1 MRYEIE
7 DNNTVKI
14 YDDIN
19 SEPFWLQPT
28 YPNGDT
34 FDSNEEASTWAELAI
49 ASQLDDSAPFPPNGK
64 GQTGVPKPTAEEIR
78 QARLERTGLSVE
90 DLRSLLGL

>member
-19 SEPFWLQPT
+19 SEPFWLQPC
-28 YPNGDT
+28 YPNGET
-34 FDSNEEASTWAELAI
+34 FDSVEEATAWAELAL
-49 ASQLDDSAPFPPNGK
+49 ASQLDESAPFPPNGK
-64 GQTGVPKPTAEEIR
+64 GQAGLPKPTAEEIR
-78 QARLERTGLSVE
+78 QAKLERTGLSVD
-90 DLRSLLGL
+90 DLKILLGL